1 MSGGHW
7 LDEPCTTTAFAWT
20 LRRRDGVALGFTS
33 HDRDL
38 EIEGLLFRAAPGLV
52 PSAIV
57 ESATLDDDG
66 LDIDGGIASDLI
78 SERDLDSGRW
88 DGAALEVHLVDW
100 TAPSRRR
107 LLAAGSLGEIA
118 RSGNAFQAQLRG
130 PAAALDHPVAPRTS
144 PACRADFGG
153 PECGIDL
160 MYHRSEG
167 RIVSVRGEEL
177 TLADLA
183 DDARYRFG
191 RLRFLSGPNCGTMHD
206 IADGQGDRIWLTAV
220 PALPV
225 DAGARV
231 MLWEGCDRS
240 IDSCAAR
247 FGNAVNF
254 RGEPHLPGNDLLT
267 RYAGAT

>member
-57 ESATLDDDG
+57 ESATLDGDG

-107 LLAAGSLGEIA
+107 LLAAGTECASQPI
-118 RSGNAFQAQLRG
+118 NAFSAPPDPRLGADHR
-130 PAAALDHPVAPRTS
+130 ALELS
-144 PACRADFGG
+144 PQRRCRLHGRAERPHLFV
-153 PECGIDL
+153 
-160 MYHRSEG
+160 RSEVG
-167 RIVSVRGEEL
+167 D
-177 TLADLA
+177 DL
-183 DDARYRFG
+183 DV
-191 RLRFLSGPNCGTMHD
+191 L
-206 IADGQGDRIWLTAV
+206 V
-220 PALPV
+220 P
-225 DAGARV
+225 
-231 MLWEGCDRS
+231 
-240 IDSCAAR
+240 
-247 FGNAVNF
+247 
-254 RGEPHLPGNDLLT
+254 
-267 RYAGAT
+267 